1 MTDYLVTVLKEN
13 KRLEEKKKKKK
24 GALKYY
30 YMHDFGG
37 QAWRLGKERMHW
49 PFKNQGPV
57 MPTILESATHLEH
70 FNKGLGDKIDSF
82 LSETIRGT
90 WVSIPDMQDESK
102 VGQKQT

>member
-1 MTDYLVTVLKEN
+1 MADYLVTVLKEN
-13 KRLEEKKKKKK
+13 KRLDKKD
-24 GALKYY
+24 ALKYY

-37 QAWRLGKERMHW
+37 QAWRLGKERMRW

-57 MPTILESATHLEH
+57 VPIILESATPLEH

-82 LSETIRGT
+82 LSETIRGNR
-90 WVSIPDMQDESK
+90 VSIPDMQDESK

>member
-1 MTDYLVTVLKEN
+1 
-13 KRLEEKKKKKK
+13 
-24 GALKYY
+24 
-30 YMHDFGG
+30 
-37 QAWRLGKERMHW
+37 
-49 PFKNQGPV
+49 